1 MKRIGMA
8 AMEFNRMKWKQGNRM
23 ERKGR
28 LEWIRREWS
37 GKKGKARMDW
47 KGGNGMD
54 RKEE

>member
-28 LEWIRREWS
+28 FEWIRREWS